1 MMGGM
6 IRRSSGRETTLT
18 FGQKIEQLRKQRNM
32 TLRKLAEKSGIS
44 YSLIQSMINDE
55 RVPAK
60 EAISSLA
67 RALLYEDTEELFQ
80 LAGY

>member
-1 MMGGM
+1 M
-6 IRRSSGRETTLT
+6 T
-18 FGQKIEQLRKQRNM
+18 FGQKIELLRKQRNM

-44 YSLIQSMINDE
+44 YSLIQSIIQDD
-55 RVPAK
+55 RIPAK

-67 RALLYEDTEELFQ
+67 RALLYEDVEELLK

>member
-1 MMGGM
+1 M
-6 IRRSSGRETTLT
+6 T
-18 FGQKIEQLRKQRNM
+18 FGQKIELLRKERNM

-44 YSLIQSMINDE
+44 YSLIQSVINDE

-60 EAISSLA
+60 EAVLSLA
-67 RALLYEDTEELFQ
+67 RALLYEDAEELLS

>member
-1 MMGGM
+1 M
-6 IRRSSGRETTLT
+6 T
-18 FGQKIEQLRKQRNM
+18 FGQKIELLRTQRNM

-44 YSLIQSMINDE
+44 YSLIQSIIQDD

-60 EAISSLA
+60 EAIPSLA
-67 RALLYEDTEELFQ
+67 RALFYEDVEELLK